1 VALWLT
7 GRGAQSLTAGTAEQ
21 LTSIGRA
28 SGLVSAD
35 LLLLQVFLMAR
46 VPIVERSYGQDE
58 LARRHRLVGF
68 WSFNLLLVHIVTIT
82 VGYALSGHM
91 NVVRELWNL
100 VTTYGGML
108 LAAASTIAL
117 TVVTVTSVRVARRAL
132 RYESWHLLHLY
143 AYVGIA
149 FSVPH
154 EIWTGADF
162 AGSGI
167 ARLYWW
173 LSYGVAAGAV
183 AVFRVALP
191 VWRTMRHGITVT
203 SVIRESPD
211 VITVRM
217 GGRGLHRLPA
227 RSGQFF
233 IWRFLDGPGWSRG
246 NPYSLSAAPRR
257 DRVQITAKNLGDS
270 SGRLASLRPGTRVL
284 VEGPYGRLTADRRVG
299 TKVAMLASGIGI
311 TPMRALLEDLAYDN
325 GDAVLIYRA
334 HSEKDLIF
342 RKDLEKLAER
352 RGIVVHYLTGA
363 RATGRTSWL
372 PATFG
377 AIDDSAALR
386 TLVPD
391 LPVRDVFVC
400 GPDAWMDAVSAAA
413 LSAGLPPEQLH
424 TERFTW

>member
-1 VALWLT
+1 
-7 GRGAQSLTAGTAEQ
+7 
-21 LTSIGRA
+21 
-28 SGLVSAD
+28 
-35 LLLLQVFLMAR
+35 
-46 VPIVERSYGQDE
+46 
-58 LARRHRLVGF
+58 
-68 WSFNLLLVHIVTIT
+68 
-82 VGYALSGHM
+82 
-91 NVVRELWNL
+91 
-100 VTTYGGML
+100 
-108 LAAASTIAL
+108 
-117 TVVTVTSVRVARRAL
+117 
-132 RYESWHLLHLY
+132 
-143 AYVGIA
+143 
-149 FSVPH
+149 
-154 EIWTGADF
+154 
-162 AGSGI
+162 
-167 ARLYWW
+167 
-173 LSYGVAAGAV
+173 
-183 AVFRVALP
+183 
-191 VWRTMRHGITVT
+191 
-203 SVIRESPD
+203 

-257 DRVQITAKNLGDS
+257 DRVQITAKNLGDG

-413 LSAGLPPEQLH
+413 LSAGLPAEQLH